1 MENRQ
6 FKIEVLVNTMGF
18 EKGTTFW
25 AEAEY
30 INGMWWVKPEG
41 LDEEFLFNEEEI
53 EFIKED

>member
-25 AEAEY
+25 ATAEY
-30 INGMWWVKPEG
+30 ENGMWWVKPEG
-41 LDEEFLFNEEEI
+41 LDEEFVFDPSEI
-53 EFIKED
+53 EFVEG